1 MNCTR
6 PGGWFAI
13 SDQIGNKCIDS
24 GVQTITMEVGSAA
37 ARRGLS
43 PESPAATERWTMPRG
58 RPNRQPSA
66 RNLELY
72 HELVCEGRSRRE
84 VAARFRLSRPRVTQ
98 LRGQVADWVAQP
110 CCRPASPPKVTPDAA
125 CTRRFA
131 FADCSSKRPME
142 STWTTLAAAA
152 ALRATSTCSPPGSW
166 AYCRGRP
173 GCPAASW
180 FGPPYGWPASWKTWR
195 GLPAAAPLP
204 CRRSRKCQQRSR
216 AGQAGKDNS
225 QASLQTLQARMDSQG
240 KSLTQIKYSQGVA
253 ISVTPRS
260 DEENRRQP
268 GIILTLPR

>member
-98 LRGQVADWVAQP
+98 PRAQVAEWVA
-110 CCRPASPPKVTPDAA
+110 A
-125 CTRRFA
+125 
-131 FADCSSKRPME
+131 M
-142 STWTTLAAAA
+142 L
-152 ALRATSTCSPPGSW
+152 PPGRQGDAGGRARAIGLLSVHILHNAGRSSW
-166 AYCRGRP
+166 IATDYNER
-173 GCPAASW
+173 
-180 FGPPYGWPASWKTWR
+180 T
-195 GLPAAAPLP
+195 
-204 CRRSRKCQQRSR
+204 
-216 AGQAGKDNS
+216 
-225 QASLQTLQARMDSQG
+225 
-240 KSLTQIKYSQGVA
+240 
-253 ISVTPRS
+253 
-260 DEENRRQP
+260 
-268 GIILTLPR
+268 